1 MPFNKIKSHI
11 LVTICGIALLAVL
24 ILLILQWGNTS
35 AFSFFGK
42 SYGTS
47 APGGVNTGLI
57 MLACLVGGP
66 ILLWLGKI
74 LFSHSMQIY
83 RHRSAAEKAA
93 RQQAKITDDV
103 IHEVHKAQQSDE
115 GT

>member
-1 MPFNKIKSHI
+1 MPFSKIKSHI
-11 LVTICGIALLAVL
+11 LVTVCGIALLAVF

-47 APGGVNTGLI
+47 TPGGVNTGLI

-66 ILLWLGKI
+66 VLLWLGKI
-74 LFSHSMQIY
+74 LYSHSMQIY
-83 RHRSAAEKAA
+83 RHRTAVAKATSEQTKIAE
-93 RQQAKITDDV
+93 
-103 IHEVHKAQQSDE
+103 EVHEARKAEHGSEDK
-115 GT
+115 